1 MDSTWQIWE
10 QELLYDCIPG
20 LSENEDQ
27 AGTRSWRVLYIM
39 LKCLYFTQKWLEDI
53 EKVDALKSCDSNYTI
68 ELVDFFSAP

>member
-1 MDSTWQIWE
+1 MADLGTRASIR
-10 QELLYDCIPG
+10 LHPRL
-20 LSENEDQ
+20 ENEDQ